1 MAYKSASTIVHDSK
15 DDDEID
21 LDDDNNLDASKTD
34 EPSDTTNPIGNSM
47 SIATAVERDTVVS
60 SEQVNAT
67 DEASKVEERPLSK
80 ADAMKSRMRQLK
92 QKMNQARQLNQ
103 QAVREEVE
111 CSLMGN
117 GSGTSKQSAKKAG
130 SNTHDSNVNSTASR
144 LAQENTD
151 IDPKLLLQPAYENLS
166 KQKKKQEKD
175 ELNQYAINDYH
186 NPEGQYRNYQRNIKS
201 LPHHAGPM
209 GTAQQAT
216 DGVYD
221 PIDMLTTTA
230 DDLKKQRNGAHRVSQ
245 ELQRRYD
252 KRQIKERKR
261 KQQEIRQELNDTSG
275 GASVAAS
282 GINLRNQ
289 KFNQKVA
296 RTYDKTTSE
305 IRHNLERGTAL

>member
-1 MAYKSASTIVHDSK
+1 MAYKSVTTTVHFSK

-21 LDDDNNLDASKTD
+21 LDDDNNLEASKIE
-34 EPSDTTNPIGNSM
+34 EPSDISNPIGNSTT
-47 SIATAVERDTVVS
+47 SVERDTEVVP
-60 SEQVNAT
+60 SEQGYVA
-67 DEASKVEERPLSK
+67 DEASKVEERPISK
-80 ADAMKSRMRQLK
+80 SDAMKLRMRQLK

-111 CSLMGN
+111 LSIMGN
-117 GSGTSKQSAKKAG
+117 GPSGTSKQSTKKAG
-130 SNTHDSNVNSTASR
+130 SNTHGNNVNSTALR

-166 KQKKKQEKD
+166 KQKNKQEKD
-175 ELNQYAINDYH
+175 ELNQFAVNDYH

-201 LPHHAGPM
+201 LPHHAGPL

-221 PIDMLTTTA
+221 PTDMLTTTA
-230 DDLKKQRNGAHRVSQ
+230 DDLKKQRDGAHRVSQ
-245 ELQRRYD
+245 ELQRRYE
-252 KRQIKERKR
+252 KRQIKDRKR

-289 KFNQKVA
+289 QFNQKVA